1 MKQILTLFPL
11 IFSIL
16 LSQIFNS
23 IEVLFNPVQSE
34 PILIFT
40 EAKNGLVQY
49 ILSEFL
55 FIGMY
60 SIGFHYSNEV
70 DSIVHELKSK
80 CISFGDEWKLG

>member
-1 MKQILTLFPL
+1 M
-11 IFSIL
+11 
-16 LSQIFNS
+16 
-23 IEVLFNPVQSE
+23 
-34 PILIFT
+34 IFT
-40 EAKNGLVQY
+40 EAKNGLIQS

-80 CISFGDEWKLG
+80 CISFDDEWKLG